1 MSVLAW
7 WAIPVGATL
16 IAVLVAYLVNRPR
29 RKDESRRSIREFQQ
43 FRSALGQQTG
53 RPPAPPGE

>member
-7 WAIPVGATL
+7 WAIPIGATL

-29 RKDESRRSIREFQQ
+29 RADGARRSVREFQQ
-43 FRSALGQQTG
+43 FRSALEQQTR
-53 RPPAPPGE
+53 RPPTNSGE

>member
-16 IAVLVAYLVNRPR
+16 IAVVVAYLVDRPHR
-29 RKDESRRSIREFQQ
+29 RDESRRSIREFQR
-43 FRSALGQQTG
+43 FRSALGQ
-53 RPPAPPGE
+53 RPPRHGD

>member
-16 IAVLVAYLVNRPR
+16 IAVIVAYLVNRPR
-29 RKDESRRSIREFQQ
+29 RRDESRRSVREFQQ
-43 FRSALGQQTG
+43 FRNVLGQQTR
-53 RPPAPPGE
+53 RPGD

>member
-7 WAIPVGATL
+7 WAIPIGATL

-29 RKDESRRSIREFQQ
+29 RAGGAWRSVREFQQ
-43 FRSALGQQTG
+43 FRSALEQQTR
-53 RPPAPPGE
+53 RPPTHGGE

>member
-16 IAVLVAYLVNRPR
+16 IAVVIAYLVNRPR
-29 RKDESRRSIREFQQ
+29 RRDESRRSVREFQR
-43 FRSALGQQTG
+43 FRSALGQ
-53 RPPAPPGE
+53 RPRRPGE

>member
-16 IAVLVAYLVNRPR
+16 IAVIVAYLVNRPAR
-29 RKDESRRSIREFQQ
+29 RDESRRSIREFQQ
-43 FRSALGQQTG
+43 FRNALDQQSR
-53 RPPAPPGE
+53 RPGD